1 MNLRPDGPKPP
12 ALPTAPHPDMKFV
25 EIAARFSYYERALLV
40 YWNLTKMSSAERRFT
55 EKSIDVVIGHAIIIK
70 NTA

>member
-1 MNLRPDGPKPP
+1 
-12 ALPTAPHPDMKFV
+12 MKFV

-55 EKSIDVVIGHAIIIK
+55 EKSIDVVIDHAIIIK